1 MPKDFYMPKDDG
13 GKVPWLSNFAGKI
26 NTYAGTVGVTAAEV
40 TQTQQDNVFWAYVVD
55 AKNKL
60 AQYAQD
66 WTAYKN
72 HARDGDALG
81 AMPTAPVLAPAPTL
95 VPPDIFGR
103 IAALVARIKKHPGY
117 TEAIGNDLDIIGAEQ
132 TMDPSTMKPVLKLS
146 LQAGHPNVGWK
157 KQGMDAIE
165 LQVDRGDG
173 KGFVPLAID
182 SIPDYRDT
190 AELPAAGASVVW
202 KYRAIYR
209 LSDERVGQWSDIAS
223 ISVMGG

>member
-1 MPKDFYMPKDDG
+1 MPPDDNG
-13 GKVPWLSNFAGKI
+13 RVPWLSNFGSKLP
-26 NTYAGTVGVTAAEV
+26 TYAGTVGVTAGEV
-40 TQTQQDNVFWAYVVD
+40 TQSQQDNTFWAYVVD
-55 AKNKL
+55 ARNKF

-72 HARDGDALG
+72 AARGGGPLG
-81 AMPTAPVLAPAPTL
+81 AMPTAPALGPVPTM

-132 TMDPSTMKPVLKLS
+132 AFDPGTMKPVLKLT
-146 LQAGHPNVGWK
+146 LDAGHPNVGWK

-165 LQVDRGDG
+165 IEVDRGN
-173 KGFVPLAID
+173 GFVFLAID
-182 SIPDYRDT
+182 TVPDYLDT
-190 AELPAAGASVVW
+190 APLPAAGASAAW

-209 LSDERVGQWSDIAS
+209 LNDDRVGQWSDMAS
-223 ISVMGG
+223 ISVMGA